1 LPAFDIGVTIPTVA
15 YWGWA
20 VRNGGAKQPLGKRIT
35 YWTITLLGISAVLL
49 IVFIIALAAMCTRP
63 PSKAVGLNAS
73 VTFDSTQFVVVNK
86 DNFDWTEVKME
97 VNGGLISPGFSSNLN
112 KISAG
117 ETRTVP
123 YTKFLNLDNTQFNPS
138 AAKIQRFEITCQ
150 TPKGEGSWSANYR

>member
-1 LPAFDIGVTIPTVA
+1 M
-15 YWGWA
+15 
-20 VRNGGAKQPLGKRIT
+20 RNGGAKQPLGKRIT

-49 IVFIIALAAMCTRP
+49 IVFIIALAAMCARP

-123 YTKFLNLDNTQFNPS
+123 CTKFLNPDSTQFNPS
-138 AAKIQRFEITCQ
+138 ATKIQRFEITCQ